1 MTEETVEVTEEPL
14 TVETQEEKSSE
25 EITEE
30 TKDNTVIEEEST
42 TEDPAKVE
50 DKEEPKVLTPQ
61 ERNALLTKF
70 ANTIKSF
77 NKEIN
82 ANGADFSAI
91 SARYVSAVSAEDKPV
106 KYQKIETAIDR
117 ENFPEDLK
125 ENMQLIGRVFNL
137 DKEENP
143 VTTFK
148 TIDGF
153 WFVRLIE
160 IVEPKPMNFD
170 EAKDILKE
178 KMIAEKSLDKIKSEL
193 EEAKNKLSSSTAD
206 GPTIKAAAEKN
217 GYNVSRYSY
226 NLKSPP
232 ADSEVDS
239 ELLRRA
245 VLGTVATK
253 GDETTKPGTIAGKIS
268 ETLMDTDG
276 GMIVYIA
283 EKSLKSNPLETE
295 VKREISSR
303 IRKQNIDLRFRSW
316 LIEQRKYI
324 SNESRNLYLKLRAS
338 RNSA

>member
-1 MTEETVEVTEEPL
+1 M
-14 TVETQEEKSSE
+14 ETQEEGSSDE
-25 EITEE
+25 GAEKPNEAAI
-30 TKDNTVIEEEST
+30 IEEENT

-50 DKEEPKVLTPQ
+50 PKEEVKVMTPQ
-61 ERNALLTKF
+61 EREALLTKF

-82 ANGADFSAI
+82 ANGSDFSAI
-91 SARYVSAVSAEDKPV
+91 SARYVGAVSGDDKPV
-106 KYQKIETAIDR
+106 EYQKFETAVDR
-117 ENFPEDLK
+117 ENFPEELK
-125 ENMQLIGRVFNL
+125 ENTQLIGRVFNL
-137 DKEENP
+137 DKQENP
-143 VTTFK
+143 VANFK

-160 IVEPKPMNFD
+160 IVEPTPMNFD

-178 KMIAEKSLDKIKSEL
+178 KMIAEKSLDKIQADL
-193 EEAKNKLSSSTAD
+193 DEAKNKLSSSTAD

-217 GYNVSRYSY
+217 GYTVSRYSY
-226 NLKSPP
+226 NLKTPP

-245 VLGTVATK
+245 VLGTIATK
-253 GDETTKPGTIAGKIS
+253 SDETTKPGTIAGKIS

-316 LIEQRKYI
+316 LKEQRKDI
-324 SNESRNLYLKLRAS
+324 SAESRNLYLKLRAA